1 MAGWVAG
8 RHESRVLSFE
18 RHRCAGVKARGLW
31 VGPAVTAGDAP
42 STSQRIEIAQKLL
55 HNALKRPELKDEL

>member
-1 MAGWVAG
+1 
-8 RHESRVLSFE
+8 
-18 RHRCAGVKARGLW
+18 